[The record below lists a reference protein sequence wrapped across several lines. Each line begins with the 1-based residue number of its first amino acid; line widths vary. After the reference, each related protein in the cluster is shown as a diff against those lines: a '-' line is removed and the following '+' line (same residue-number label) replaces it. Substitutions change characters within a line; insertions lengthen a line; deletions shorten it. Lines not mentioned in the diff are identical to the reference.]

1 MTIKSGFTLIE
12 TLITLALASL
22 LLVVVWSMF
31 DVYTSIEQKGVS
43 VAEKATVLRAVRQQL
58 RNDLMEL
65 ARIDSKISSPM
76 NTNRPD
82 LPFYPSNGY
91 LMGTNNELH
100 FIAAIGRGK
109 ELMRAVSYSAFV
121 IPPEGRG
128 TSQLDRD
135 QIEEDSYGVARLN
148 RSWIDFQQERRAK
161 SNDFSRFNG
170 GRTIELNQDDFLV
183 IGGDRNPTPANSELE
198 FDPEVRDEIPELS
211 GLRFRYFDNGSWRD
225 QWDSGWHRRLPE
237 AIEVEMVL
245 PDEADDEA
253 SRDFGGAY
261 GQREQEPVLRH
272 RFVIALG
279 INSAL
284 STRGAQ

>member
-1 MTIKSGFTLIE
+1 
-12 TLITLALASL
+12 
-22 LLVVVWSMF
+22 MF
-31 DVYTSIEQKGVS
+31 DVYTSIEQKGVA

-65 ARIDSKISSPM
+65 ARIDSKISSPL
-76 NTNRPD
+76 NTNRAD

-91 LMGTNNELH
+91 LMGTNDELH

-128 TSQLDRD
+128 TGQLDRD

-161 SNDFSRFNG
+161 SNNFSRFNAG
-170 GRTIELNQDDFLV
+170 KTIELSQDDFLV
-183 IGGDRNPTPANSELE
+183 IGGDRNQTTANAE
-198 FDPEVRDEIPELS
+198 FEFAPEVRDEIPELS

-225 QWDSGWHRRLPE
+225 QWDSGWHRRFPE

-245 PDEADDEA
+245 PDDDDEEVSQD
-253 SRDFGGAY
+253 SRGAY
-261 GQREQEPVLRH
+261 EQREQDPVLRH

-279 INSAL
+279 VNSGL

>member
-1 MTIKSGFTLIE
+1 MSTR
-12 TLITLALASL
+12 AS
-22 LLVVVWSMF
+22 SR
-31 DVYTSIEQKGVS
+31 KVS
-43 VAEKATVLRAVRQQL
+43 VAEKATKLRAVRQQL

-128 TSQLDRD
+128 TGQLDRID
-135 QIEEDSYGVARLN
+135 RRDSYGVARLN

-170 GRTIELNQDDFLV
+170 GRTIELSQDDFLV

-211 GLRFRYFDNGSWRD
+211 GLRFRFR
-225 QWDSGWHRRLPE
+225 
-237 AIEVEMVL
+237 
-245 PDEADDEA
+245 
-253 SRDFGGAY
+253 
-261 GQREQEPVLRH
+261 
-272 RFVIALG
+272 
-279 INSAL
+279 
-284 STRGAQ
+284 

>member
-58 RNDLMEL
+58 RNDLMAL

-128 TSQLDRD
+128 TGQLDRD

-211 GLRFRYFDNGSWRD
+211 GLRFRYFDNGSWLD
-225 QWDSGWHRRLPE
+225 QWDSGWHRRFPE

-245 PDEADDEA
+245 PDDDDEEA
-253 SRDFGGAY
+253 
-261 GQREQEPVLRH
+261 
-272 RFVIALG
+272 
-279 INSAL
+279 
-284 STRGAQ
+284 

>member
-12 TLITLALASL
+12 TLITLTLASL

-31 DVYTSIEQKGVS
+31 DVYTAIEQKGVS
-43 VAEKATVLRAVRQQL
+43 VAEKATVLRAVRQQI
-58 RNDLMEL
+58 RNDLLEL
-65 ARIDSKISSPM
+65 ARIDSRISSPM
-76 NTNRPD
+76 NANRPD

-91 LMGTNNELH
+91 LMGTNDELH

-109 ELMRAVSYSAFV
+109 ELMRAVSYTAFV
-121 IPPEGRG
+121 MPPEDSG
-128 TSQLDRD
+128 SVQLDGRP
-135 QIEEDSYGVARLN
+135 IEEGSYGVARLN
-148 RSWIDFQQERRAK
+148 RSWIDFQEERRAK
-161 SNDFSRFNG
+161 SNDFSRFSA
-170 GRTIELNQDDFLV
+170 GRTIELSQDDFLV
-183 IGGDRNPTPANSELE
+183 IGGDRNRSGSDVELE
-198 FDPEVRDEIPELS
+198 FAPEVRDEIPELS

-237 AIEVEMVL
+237 AIEVEMLL

>member
-12 TLITLALASL
+12 TLITLTLASL

-31 DVYTSIEQKGVS
+31 DVYTSIEQKGVA

-82 LPFYPSNGY
+82 LPLYPSNGY

-109 ELMRAVSYSAFV
+109 ELMRAVSYAAFV

-128 TSQLDRD
+128 TGQLDRD

-170 GRTIELNQDDFLV
+170 GRTIELSQDDFLV
-183 IGGDRNPTPANSELE
+183 IGGDRNQTPANSEIE

-225 QWDSGWHRRLPE
+225 QWDSGWYRRFPE

-245 PDEADDEA
+245 PDDDDEKA
-253 SRDFGGAY
+253 SQDSRDAY
-261 GQREQEPVLRH
+261 GQRKQEPVLRH

-279 INSAL
+279 VNSGL